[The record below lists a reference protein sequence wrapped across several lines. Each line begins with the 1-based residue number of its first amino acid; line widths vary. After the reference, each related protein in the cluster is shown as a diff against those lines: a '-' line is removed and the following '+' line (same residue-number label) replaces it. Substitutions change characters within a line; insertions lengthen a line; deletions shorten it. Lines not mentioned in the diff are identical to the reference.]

1 MPCLWFSNAHGRGNE
16 IYVFKRGQSYLI
28 VRGVSMVTQGQGF
41 VVLKQRGQTCFKN
54 HAQRLLPGEQR
65 GQLACRVMTV
75 LPFLR
80 SCLIAGTFTR
90 SSGLS
95 FDLSF
100 RVIDPHPPI
109 PSPPLP
115 PPPPLSPSRTST
127 LVVPLTVSYEIN
139 SARSPLCLFP
149 DNSVSF

>member
-1 MPCLWFSNAHGRGNE
+1 
-16 IYVFKRGQSYLI
+16 
-28 VRGVSMVTQGQGF
+28 MVTQGQGF

-109 PSPPLP
+109 PSPPL
-115 PPPPLSPSRTST
+115 LQSPS
-127 LVVPLTVSYEIN
+127 VSLYGMFKLIVALMVSNQIN
-139 SARSPLCLFP
+139 SARATLCLLP